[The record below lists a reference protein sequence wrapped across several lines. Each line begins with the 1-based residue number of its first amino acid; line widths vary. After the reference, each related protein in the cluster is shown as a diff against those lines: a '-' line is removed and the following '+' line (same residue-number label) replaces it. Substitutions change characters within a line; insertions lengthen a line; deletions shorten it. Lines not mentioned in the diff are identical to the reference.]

1 MNIVLWARVQTE
13 EENAGAV
20 EQTSDT
26 DHNTNYIPL
35 LQKIQ
40 LLIAVDS
47 KNREFGRNKEAKRLS
62 LNFYGTTV
70 GGEIATVY
78 FEEQNPRNADWE
90 YEAETYQFKDS
101 KVWYAQIKNLNPL
114 IKRIRRF
121 K

>member
-13 EENAGAV
+13 ENAGAD
-20 EQTSDT
+20 EQTSDIP
-26 DHNTNYIPL
+26 NNINFIPL

-40 LLIAVDS
+40 LLIAVDK
-47 KNREFGRNKEAKRLS
+47 KNRELGRKKKAKRLS

-90 YEAETYQFKDS
+90 YEAETYSFKDS
-101 KVWYAQIKNLNPL
+101 KVWFDEIKNLRPL
-114 IKRIRRF
+114 IKRIRRY